1 MATSPRWEDWEL
13 KILENAIEDF
23 TLSGGNIGREAMTE
37 LMDNINVERDKKG
50 LVERSL
56 ASVENK
62 VYSLMKKEE

>member
-13 KILENAIEDF
+13 KILNDAIEDF
-23 TLSGGNIGREAMTE
+23 TFSGGTIGREAMTE

-62 VYSLMKKEE
+62 IYNLMKEE